1 MYIDYFWL
9 GKLIVEMRLQKLVLL
24 LGLLVVG
31 TTAFAQYDDDE
42 TVQSRK
48 TSHRKEKVS
57 APKASRASQKQMKQ
71 QDNFKSSVNK
81 TTHLSKKEQ
90 AKLQAKKEKEHNERY
105 EASRKRMQ
113 NKKTV
118 KRMKQN
124 EKYSYR
130 YNSAKHNQMG
140 SHPNAA
146 TRKRAKALEK
156 KQDEARDRYEN
167 KDYKPGARK
176 TTKKGKIREF
186 YNPFKKND

>member
-1 MYIDYFWL
+1 MKFS
-9 GKLIVEMRLQKLVLL
+9 KLAFL
-24 LGLLVVG
+24 LGLLIVS

-90 AKLQAKKEKEHNERY
+90 AKLQAKKEKDHRERY
-105 EASRKRMQ
+105 EATRKRTQ

-118 KRMKQN
+118 KRMKKN
-124 EKYSYR
+124 EQYSYK
-130 YNSAKHNQMG
+130 YNSAKGKRTG
-140 SHPNAA
+140 SYQSAA
-146 TRKRAKALEK
+146 TKKRAKALEK

-186 YNPFKKND
+186 VNPFKRDK

>member
-1 MYIDYFWL
+1 M
-9 GKLIVEMRLQKLVLL
+9 KLQKLVLL

-57 APKASRASQKQMKQ
+57 APKASRASKKQMKQ

-90 AKLQAKKEKEHNERY
+90 AKLQANTEKEHTERY

-124 EKYSYR
+124 
-130 YNSAKHNQMG
+130 
-140 SHPNAA
+140 
-146 TRKRAKALEK
+146 
-156 KQDEARDRYEN
+156 
-167 KDYKPGARK
+167 
-176 TTKKGKIREF
+176 
-186 YNPFKKND
+186 

>member
-1 MYIDYFWL
+1 MVNMNIR
-9 GKLIVEMRLQKLVLL
+9 KLFLL

-31 TTAFAQYDDDE
+31 TAAFAQYDDDE

-57 APKASRASQKQMKQ
+57 APKTSRASKRQMKQ

-90 AKLQAKKEKEHNERY
+90 AKLQAKKEKEHAARY
-105 EASRKRMQ
+105 ESNRKRMQ

-130 YNSAKHNQMG
+130 YNAGKHRQVG
-140 SHPNAA
+140 SHANAA

-186 YNPFKKND
+186 YNPFKREKK

>member
-1 MYIDYFWL
+1 MRFSKLALVL
-9 GKLIVEMRLQKLVLL
+9 GMLIVS
-24 LGLLVVG
+24 

-48 TSHRKEKVS
+48 STHKKEKVHS
-57 APKASRASQKQMKQ
+57 GPAAKNRDMKK

-90 AKLQAKKEKEHNERY
+90 AKLQAKKEKEHQKRFESN
-105 EASRKRMQ
+105 RKKMQ
-113 NKKTV
+113 DKKTL

-130 YNSAKHNQMG
+130 TNSAKGKSWQSRKHESKSTKAN
-140 SHPNAA
+140 
-146 TRKRAKALEK
+146 RKRSKALEK

-176 TTKKGKIREF
+176 TTRKGKIREF
-186 YNPFKKND
+186 QNPFKRDKK